1 MEITELYPYYL
12 QCSAVCTDTRKLSEN
27 CLFIALKGPNFN
39 GNRFA
44 GHALKEGAAFAVVD
58 EWDLASEGLS
68 PTEKERL
75 LLVED
80 GLSSLQALGRYHRRT
95 LGTPIVALT
104 GSNGKTTTKELI
116 SAVLSHGKNTLA
128 TEGNLNNH
136 IGVPLTLLRLKKETE
151 IAVVE
156 MGANHQKEIA
166 FLCSLAE
173 PDYGY
178 ITNFGKAHLEGFGGV
193 EGVIKG
199 KSEMYDYLLSAQKTV
214 FLNADDPIQ
223 REKLEGYVQKIGF
236 SRQDSQY
243 FKIELREE
251 HPHLVLEAEGVQLPT
266 NLSGVYN
273 FTNCAAAVLIGKY
286 FGIPLEN
293 IKSALQTY
301 VPQNM
306 RSQWVE
312 KGEHR
317 ILLDAYNANPTSMM
331 AALGLFD
338 QLESETKWAILG
350 DMFELGKAAE
360 EEHQAV
366 ADYLKKM
373 RLKEAYLVGEHF
385 YGVQTDLPRFESFE
399 LLAEHLK
406 NNPLSPGSIL
416 IKGSRGMAL
425 ERLLDIL

>member
-1 MEITELYPYYL
+1 MEITDLYSYFL
-12 QCSAVCTDTRKLSEN
+12 KCSAVCTDTRKLSEN

-44 GHALKEGAAFAVVD
+44 GHALKEGAAYAVVD
-58 EWDLASEGLS
+58 EWEVASEGLS
-68 PTEKERL
+68 PAEKDRL

-80 GLSSLQALGRYHRRT
+80 GLTALQDLGRHHRRT

-116 SAVLSHGKNTLA
+116 AAVLSQGKNTLA

-136 IGVPLTLLRLKKETE
+136 IGVPLTLLRLRKETE

-199 KSEMYDYLLSAQKTV
+199 KSEMYDHLLANKKTV

-223 REKLEGYVQKIGF
+223 REKLEGYVQKVGF

-243 FKIELREE
+243 FSIELKEE

-273 FTNCAAAVLIGKY
+273 FTNCAIAVLIGKY
-286 FGIPLEN
+286 FGIALED
-293 IKSALQTY
+293 IKTALHTY

-306 RSQWVE
+306 RTQWVE
-312 KGEHR
+312 KGDHR

-338 QLESETKWAILG
+338 RLEADNKWVVLG
-350 DMFELGKAAE
+350 DMFELGEAAE
-360 EEHQAV
+360 EEHQAI
-366 ADYLKKM
+366 ADHLKKM
-373 RLKEAYLVGEHF
+373 QLKGAYLVGEHF
-385 YGVQTDLPRFESFE
+385 NGVQTDLPRFSSFDS
-399 LLAEHLK
+399 LAEHLK
-406 NNPLSPGSIL
+406 KNPIAAASIL

-425 ERLLDIL
+425 ERLLDLL